1 MSIRATTTAR
11 RFAQLGFA
19 AAITCVSAIACGA
32 QTPTVAAEPGARIR
46 VLRAGDRIPQEA
58 TLLSFDN
65 DTLIMAL
72 DGCCIVDTIPR
83 ASLSAVDVSR
93 GVGVSPGRVAGGIVF
108 GGFAGVV
115 AGWAV
120 TEVGCS
126 LPDSSELCGLGIAVW
141 PVVLG
146 AGGAVLGAL
155 WGMEPK
161 VERWERIYPP
171 TGASLLIA
179 PTPHGGLAI
188 GAAIPLD
195 FGAPNRVASRE

>member
-1 MSIRATTTAR
+1 MRVLVTGAGGFVGRAVVAR
-11 RFAQLGFA
+11 MVA
-19 AAITCVSAIACGA
+19 AGHT
-32 QTPTVAAEPGARIR
+32 TVALLHHME
-46 VLRAGDRIPQEA
+46 RAFPAGVEVR
-58 TLLSFDN
+58 
-65 DTLIMAL
+65 
-72 DGCCIVDTIPR
+72 R
-83 ASLSAVDVSR
+83 ADLTEQAAVDAAVRDVHAVCHLAALTRVRESFADPVR
-93 GVGVSPGRVAGGIVF
+93 FFRVNVGGTIKIF
-108 GGFAGVV
+108 I
-115 AGWAV
+115 
-120 TEVGCS
+120 
-126 LPDSSELCGLGIAVW
+126 LL
-141 PVVLG
+141 LG